1 MHLLNAT
8 DSGSSACGSQDVKVS
23 KYLNYVPQLPHKQEI
38 YPSVLSANLK
48 TMGLSFEDLRLWLS
62 RKG

>member
-1 MHLLNAT
+1 VWTKTGARRP
-8 DSGSSACGSQDVKVS
+8 VI
-23 KYLNYVPQLPHKQEI
+23 LPPKQEI